1 MRTYSKLILAALA
14 ASALLALAVSS
25 ASAGRLSTNE
35 KNFELIWNEA
45 LGATKTKLELIGRTA
60 GINIQCKV
68 TLLGSFRENTITKTT
83 ANNQGTINHGELS
96 ECEGGSA
103 TIRAET
109 FPWNLRYRSFTT
121 SLPRITSISTGLIGA
136 RFRTESGG
144 TTCESTTETNH
155 PGIGI
160 AEGGLET
167 TGEPENIIAD
177 RNGRIP
183 LRGSFL
189 CGFAGEGEFGG
200 TGLIRNLPRTG
211 KIRIT
216 LI

>member
-14 ASALLALAVSS
+14 ASALLALAVGS
-25 ASAGRLSTNE
+25 ASAGRFSTNE
-35 KNFELIWNEA
+35 RNFELIWDNA
-45 LGATKTKLELIGRTA
+45 LAGKTKLELIGRSA
-60 GINIQCKV
+60 GVNIQCKV
-68 TLLGSFRENTITKTT
+68 TLLGHFNENTIIKATGID
-83 ANNQGTINHGELS
+83 QGSINHGELR

-109 FPWNLRYRSFTT
+109 FPWNLRYRSFTG
-121 SLPRITSISTGLIGA
+121 SLPNITSISTGLLNA
-136 RFRTESGG
+136 RFRSEAGG
-144 TTCESTTETNH
+144 LTCETRTEANH

-160 AEGGLET
+160 TEKELE

-189 CGFAGEGEFGG
+189 CEFAGEGEFGG
-200 TGLIRNLPRTG
+200 IGLIRNLPRTA
-211 KIRIT
+211 KLKIT

>member
-1 MRTYSKLILAALA
+1 MLHRSRLILTALA
-14 ASALLALAVSS
+14 ASALLALAVGD
-25 ASAGRLSTNE
+25 AAAGRFSANE
-35 KNFELIWNEA
+35 RNFELIWDNA
-45 LGATKTKLELIGRTA
+45 LPGKTKFELIGNSA
-60 GINIQCKV
+60 GVNIQCKL
-68 TLLGSFRENTITKTT
+68 TLLGRFSSNTILKVTGI
-83 ANNQGTINHGELS
+83 NQSTINHGELN
-96 ECEGGSA
+96 ECEGGTA

-121 SLPRITSISTGLIGA
+121 SLPNIKSISTGLIGA
-136 RFRTESGG
+136 RFRSESGG
-144 TTCESTTETNH
+144 TTCETQTEANH

-160 AEGGLET
+160 IEGGLET

-183 LRGSFL
+183 LRGSFF

-200 TGLIRNLPRTG
+200 TGLVRNLPRTA
-211 KIRIT
+211 KIRVT

>member
-1 MRTYSKLILAALA
+1 MLYRSKLILAALTA
-14 ASALLALAVSS
+14 TALLALVVGS
-25 ASAGRLSTNE
+25 ASAGRFSTNE

-45 LGATKTKLELIGRTA
+45 LGATKTKLELIDRTA

-68 TLLGSFRENTITKTT
+68 TLLGRFSSNTIIKATGL
-83 ANNQGTINHGELS
+83 NQGTVNHGEVA
-96 ECEGGSA
+96 ECEGGSV
-103 TIRAET
+103 TLKQET
-109 FPWNLRYRSFTT
+109 FPWSLRYRSFTT
-121 SLPRITSISTGLIGA
+121 SLPNIRSISTGLIGA
-136 RFRTESGG
+136 RFRTEAAG
-144 TTCESTTETNH
+144 TTCESTTEANH

-160 AEGGLET
+160 TEGGLEA

-177 RNGRIP
+177 KNGRIP

-200 TGLIRNLPRTG
+200 TGLIRNLPRTA
-211 KIRIT
+211 KLHIT